1 MSPPSLRKL
10 LLDTA
15 TDRYVRECAVQLG
28 RSLHD
33 LVKRDVPVGRY
44 VDGPFLR
51 DVAADPQRV
60 ANRHI
65 LRAAVRRRPLQSAVL
80 VVVAARRGR
89 FAAHVLLLL
98 LWRRRRRRRRCRRR
112 QRRLR
117 RRRRV
122 RRTLWVD
129 RWRMRNDHGSANVV
143 LVCGRVME
151 QISKRPHGL
160 GINVWNKREFINR
173 KARNVRLAS
182 DIRRKPAVNYRTAH
196 SFTIQ
201 WLHANRV
208 YQ

>member
-1 MSPPSLRKL
+1 MSPPYRKL

-60 ANRHI
+60 ANRHV
-65 LRAAVRRRPLQSAVL
+65 LRAAVRRHPLQSAVL

-89 FAAHVLLLL
+89 FAAHVLLLF
-98 LWRRRRRRRRCRRR
+98 LWRRRRRRRRRRWR
-112 QRRLR
+112 WLR

-122 RRTLWVD
+122 RRTLCVD
-129 RWRMRNDHGSANVV
+129 RRRMRNDHGSANVV

-173 KARNVRLAS
+173 KARNVHLAS
-182 DIRRKPAVNYRTAH
+182 HIRRKPAVNYRTAH

-201 WLHANRV
+201 
-208 YQ
+208 